1 MPWDA
6 YTGGQSCAL
15 IAPAI
20 YKGSRGTSTMPRA
33 SSQGRDRGV
42 DHVVTAMTISC
53 LDFSIRV
60 SKAPLERFSG
70 AREAW
75 IEHYEDPGAP

>member
-1 MPWDA
+1 
-6 YTGGQSCAL
+6 
-15 IAPAI
+15 
-20 YKGSRGTSTMPRA
+20 
-33 SSQGRDRGV
+33 
-42 DHVVTAMTISC
+42 VVTAMTISC
-53 LDFSIRV
+53 LDVSIGV

>member
-1 MPWDA
+1 
-6 YTGGQSCAL
+6 
-15 IAPAI
+15 
-20 YKGSRGTSTMPRA
+20 
-33 SSQGRDRGV
+33 
-42 DHVVTAMTISC
+42 
-53 LDFSIRV
+53 V